1 MEERSA
7 GGHPPAEKRPTAPI
21 DIDEIAPGIV
31 VRLDP
36 PILLEDERVCHTQ
49 DPPVNR
55 PGPFLCVEVDG
66 EMTTWAGL
74 TTTDKTSVRPT
85 HSARKP
91 VGRLALKQEWRA
103 GGPRRWRLADQ
114 FLADGASLW
123 LGPKEAFVA
132 ASWQEVKLR
141 TPNRARLTE
150 EGLDA
155 VRIEIELQRH
165 RGHRSCEG

>member
-1 MEERSA
+1 MGERRVA
-7 GGHPPAEKRPTAPI
+7 GHPAASKRPTAPI
-21 DIDEIAPGIV
+21 GIEEVAPGIV

-36 PILLEDERVCHTQ
+36 TILLEDERVCHTQ

-55 PGPFLCVEVDG
+55 PGPFVCVGVEG

-74 TTTDKTSVRPT
+74 TTTDKTSIRPT

-91 VGRLALKQEWRA
+91 VGRLALKPEWRS

-123 LGPKEAFVA
+123 RGPREAFVA

-141 TPNRARLTE
+141 TPNRSHLSE

-165 RGHRSCEG
+165 RRHRTCED